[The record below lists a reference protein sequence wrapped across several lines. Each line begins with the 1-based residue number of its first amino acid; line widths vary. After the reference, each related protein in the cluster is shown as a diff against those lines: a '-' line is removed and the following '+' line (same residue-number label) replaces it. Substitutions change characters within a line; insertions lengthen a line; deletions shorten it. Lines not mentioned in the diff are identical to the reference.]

1 MAPFPLADATG
12 RAFALPFLGGFDVP
26 RPQFVD
32 IDADGDLDLFV
43 QEYSNTLAFFENTGT
58 AARPAYAWRS
68 DKYQNLDVGE
78 WYRFID
84 LDADGRVD
92 LVSEEPFSHVRFYRN
107 IGSRTQPAFESAGQL
122 LDADGQPV
130 FFDRQNIPTFVDLDC
145 DKRIDLFVGRVDG
158 TVARLEAE
166 QPGSV
171 KFGLIEERFEG
182 IEIVAR
188 IGFGMP
194 PTMHGANALAFA
206 DYDADGDAD
215 LFWGDFFEAGVLLI
229 ENIGRTCSTPSF
241 QVEPV
246 LLPLD
251 AIRTSGYN
259 APAPIDL
266 DGDGDL
272 DFLMGVLGGAFN
284 PIATAADNFFYWERS
299 AKDRFELRTK
309 RFLDGLD
316 LGNDTVPAFV
326 DLDADGDLDLV
337 VGNKIDPAA
346 GDSGRLTFFT
356 NEGTRTAPRFR
367 WTSSLPMADAYHLA
381 PAFGDLDG
389 DGDQDLLLGT
399 WNKDVLFY
407 RNQGTAREARWVL
420 DEAASIKPPRVSQAT
435 PVLGDID
442 GDRDLDLFIGQANG
456 AVVFYRNDGTPKAPR
471 FVLVSDALDGIK
483 VGRRSA
489 PTLVDMDDDGRLD
502 LVIGREDRGAVA
514 YRNAGRATSPT
525 FVPVETFTLALPPM
539 SSPRFARPGWRWRAR
554 RDLGHGQRR
563 PGVSEGRAIGPTSP
577 GASVTAVA

>member
-1 MAPFPLADATG
+1 MGERGLRAVALIGIDRRPHVHTIVAPFPLADAAG
-12 RAFALPFLGGFDVP
+12 RAFALPFLGGLDVP

-58 AARPAYAWRS
+58 AARPAYTWRS
-68 DKYQNLDVGE
+68 DKYQNLDIGE
-78 WYRFID
+78 WYRFVDI
-84 LDADGRVD
+84 DADGRVD

-107 IGSRTQPAFESAGQL
+107 IGSRTQPTFESAGQL

-130 FFDRQNIPTFVDLDC
+130 FFDRQNIPAFVDLDC
-145 DKRIDLFVGRVDG
+145 DKRLDLFVGRVDG

-171 KFGLIEERFEG
+171 KFGLSKSASRASRSSRASGSACRRRCTAPTRWRSPTTTRTATPICSGAISSSRRAADREHRPDVQHAVVPG
-182 IEIVAR
+182 GAGPAAAR
-188 IGFGMP
+188 
-194 PTMHGANALAFA
+194 
-206 DYDADGDAD
+206 GDQDQRLQRA
-215 LFWGDFFEAGVLLI
+215 
-229 ENIGRTCSTPSF
+229 R
-241 QVEPV
+241 PV
-246 LLPLD
+246 
-251 AIRTSGYN
+251 
-259 APAPIDL
+259 DL

-316 LGNDTVPAFV
+316 LGNDTVPALV

-346 GDSGRLTFFT
+346 GDSGRLAFFT
-356 NEGTRTAPRFR
+356 NEGTRTAPGFR
-367 WTSSLPMADAYHLA
+367 WTTSLPMADAYHLA

-399 WNKDVLFY
+399 WNKDVLFF
-407 RNQGTAREARWVL
+407 RNQGTAREPAGCRTRRRASSRRASARPRLCSATSTAIATWICSS
-420 DEAASIKPPRVSQAT
+420 ARPTAPSSSIAT
-435 PVLGDID
+435 TARRRRRGSCSSAT
-442 GDRDLDLFIGQANG
+442 RS
-456 AVVFYRNDGTPKAPR
+456 TT
-471 FVLVSDALDGIK
+471 SS

-489 PTLVDMDDDGRLD
+489 PALVDVDGD
-502 LVIGREDRGAVA
+502 
-514 YRNAGRATSPT
+514 
-525 FVPVETFTLALPPM
+525 
-539 SSPRFARPGWRWRAR
+539 
-554 RDLGHGQRR
+554 
-563 PGVSEGRAIGPTSP
+563 
-577 GASVTAVA
+577 GASIS